1 MYVEIGEDKQ
11 CEAKMAASSSGGV
24 AINAAVPALLATLE
38 AALDARFPPST
49 EDGHLEAQLIR
60 YTL

>member
-1 MYVEIGEDKQ
+1 MRWD
-11 CEAKMAASSSGGV
+11 AKMAASSSGG
-24 AINAAVPALLATLE
+24 AASNGAGGTAVPALLASLE

-60 YTL
+60 YTA